1 MLMKTYE
8 FILDVLKAVI
18 IPRLSSSGDTA
29 FEVSETDSEERKK
42 YKIEYNERLERK
54 KITGIS
60 NSWAQNEIL
69 KMCDENTDIPNH
81 SYFSSFDGY
90 LKKDR
95 NTNKLTLDE
104 NKLKFNKSESMW
116 AYGVFSIMFI
126 SCIALYLYQ
135 GFTMK
140 SGVFIVILG
149 TMSIIA
155 FIGCLRLSPPSDK
168 KVKDAKG
175 YIDDYYYSVQKND
188 E

>member
-1 MLMKTYE
+1 MLMKSYE

-18 IPRLSSSGDTA
+18 IPRLSSTGDTA
-29 FEVSETDSEERKK
+29 FQINDTDSEERKK
-42 YKIEYNERLERK
+42 YKTEYNERLERK

-60 NSWAQNEIL
+60 NSWAQGEVLTI
-69 KMCDENTDIPNH
+69 CDKNTDIPNH

-90 LKKDR
+90 LKKDK

-116 AYGVFSIMFI
+116 AYGVFSIMLI
-126 SCIALYLYQ
+126 SCIALYWYK
-135 GFTMK
+135 GFTMF
-140 SGVFIVILG
+140 SGVIIVLLG
-149 TMSIIA
+149 IIGIVA

-168 KVKDAKG
+168 KIKDAKG
-175 YIDDYYYSVQKND
+175 YIDDYYTSAQKND